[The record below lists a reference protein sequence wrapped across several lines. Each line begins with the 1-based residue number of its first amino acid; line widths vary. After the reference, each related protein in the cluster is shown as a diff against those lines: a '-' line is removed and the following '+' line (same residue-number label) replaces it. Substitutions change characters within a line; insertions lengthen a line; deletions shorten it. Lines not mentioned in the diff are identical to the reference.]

1 MRAAKLAAALVTLW
15 ALVACSKA
23 RPVQGAPTDRTS
35 WEEDVA
41 PVFAARCS
49 SCHSGPNAQAGYRTT
64 SYLEALGPRDKPVAT
79 AGDPSSRL
87 LQVID
92 PAHADAE
99 HAPAAAAVFPL
110 ARAG

>member
-1 MRAAKLAAALVTLW
+1 MRSANLAAALVTLW
-15 ALVACSKA
+15 VVSACSKA
-23 RPVQGAPTDRTS
+23 RSVQGAPTDRTS

-64 SYLEALGPRDKPVAT
+64 SYLEALGPRDAPVAK
-79 AGDPSSRL
+79 AGDPNSRL

-92 PAHADAE
+92 PALADAVHRPVSDE
-99 HAPAAAAVFPL
+99 FPL
-110 ARAG
+110 AR